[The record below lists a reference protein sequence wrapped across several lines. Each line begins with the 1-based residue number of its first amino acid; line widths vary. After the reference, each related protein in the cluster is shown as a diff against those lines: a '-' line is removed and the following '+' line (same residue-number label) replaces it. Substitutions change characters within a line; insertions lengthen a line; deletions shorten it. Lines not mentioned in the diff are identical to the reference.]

1 MVGMIMNDDSLILLA
16 TEKATK
22 LMIWIQKIKIVE
34 ENKIALEVQFY
45 LKLWLTLITLT
56 IHITSLNA

>member
-1 MVGMIMNDDSLILLA
+1 MNDDSLILLA

-34 ENKIALEVQFY
+34 QN
-45 LKLWLTLITLT
+45 
-56 IHITSLNA
+56 